1 MRRGLLLAALVAVAA
16 IGTAWAAFSFAV
28 HDANRVSLRVT
39 NRGGIGLSRGPTD
52 LTGNFPIGT
61 SNRYLF
67 GAGLW
72 IGGVVDPD
80 GDGGPDTVT
89 TIGYNP
95 EATAEV
101 EWLEGVPGFDPDDA
115 RFRVLL
121 STDPFFP
128 GDPVAAQELFAV
140 YRDRQAVGAG
150 GLGVEVRHR
159 SFVFGEPGLDTAV
172 IFQWDVTNATPR
184 VAEAPFDILDLT
196 AGIVLDPDVGAVL
209 DDTASPL
216 GIDGEPIL
224 LIWDTDFF
232 EGSFVGGTPGFLA
245 IVPLDG
251 PGHEAATATQLSP
264 PDAAT
269 DVQPVPATDGA
280 RYRAMRGLAPQEPTV
295 GVPGFD
301 LRALVGWGAADLAP
315 GETRRV
321 AAAFVWAE
329 VDEDPGRITPFDP
342 VLDEDAELLS
352 DLVDAVRAVR
362 ATYGSRLAA
371 LPALLDFPEELSF
384 EPDPG
389 EEDELLQNFPNPFS
403 DRTTI
408 VFRLA
413 EPGDAR
419 LVVFDVTGRTVAT
432 LASGFHDEGTVVT
445 TWDGRTPAGFEAPN
459 GVYVAR
465 LVTSRS
471 TRTIRLLKAGR

>member
-1 MRRGLLLAALVAVAA
+1 MRRALPLAGLVAVVA

-39 NRGGIGLSRGPTD
+39 NRGGIGLSGGPTD
-52 LTGNFPIGT
+52 FTGNFPIGT

-72 IGGVVDPD
+72 IGGIVESD
-80 GDGGPDTVT
+80 GDPDTVT

-95 EATAEV
+95 QATAEV
-101 EWLEGVPGFDPDDA
+101 EWIEGVPGFDPDDA
-115 RFRVLL
+115 RFRVLR

-128 GDPVAAQELFAV
+128 GDPVATQELFAL
-140 YRDRQAVGAG
+140 YRDRQPVGGG
-150 GLGVEVRHR
+150 GLGVEVRQR
-159 SFVFGEPGLDTAV
+159 SFAFAEPGLDSVV

-184 VAEAPFDILDLT
+184 VAEAPLDILDLT
-196 AGIVLDPDVGAVL
+196 AGIVLDPDIGVVE

-216 GIDGEPIL
+216 MIDGEPVL
-224 LIWDTDFF
+224 LIWDMEFF
-232 EGSFVGGTPGFLA
+232 EGSFAGGTPGFLA

-251 PGHEAATATQLSP
+251 PGHEAATVTQLSP
-264 PDAAT
+264 PGT
-269 DVQPVPATDGA
+269 VPDVQPVPLADGA
-280 RYRAMRGLAPQEPTV
+280 RYRAMRGLAPREPTV
-295 GVPGFD
+295 GEPGFD
-301 LRALVGWGAADLAP
+301 LRALVGWGAENLAP

-329 VDEDPGRITPFDP
+329 ADADPGRLSPFDP
-342 VLDEDAELLS
+342 VLGEDAEFLS
-352 DLVDAVRAVR
+352 SLVGAVRAVR
-362 ATYGSRLAA
+362 ATYESRLAA
-371 LPALLDFPEELSF
+371 LPALLDFPGELSF

-389 EEDELLQNFPNPFS
+389 EGDELLQNFPNPFS

-408 VFRLA
+408 VFSLA

-419 LVVFDVTGRTVAT
+419 LVLFDVTGRVVAT
-432 LASGFHDEGTVVT
+432 LASGFHGEGTVIA
-445 TWDGRTPAGFEAPN
+445 TWDGRTSAGFEAPN

-465 LVTSRS
+465 LDTPRA
-471 TRTIRLLKAGR
+471 TRTIRILKVR